1 LHFFRVVEFSFLS
14 SPPASTPSPP
24 PAAPAPAP
32 AAASTVAE
40 LLLDVFIELSQAGLG
55 DFLQLI
61 FLQFCSS
68 PAKGLF
74 YSEFES

>member
-1 LHFFRVVEFSFLS
+1 LHFFRAVEFSFLS
-14 SPPASTPSPP
+14 SPPPASTPP
-24 PAAPAPAP
+24 PAPAVT
-32 AAASTVAE
+32 STVAE

-55 DFLQLI
+55 DFLQPI

-74 YSEFES
+74 YSEFEN

>member
-1 LHFFRVVEFSFLS
+1 LQFFRVVEFSFLS
-14 SPPASTPSPP
+14 SPP
-24 PAAPAPAP
+24 PAAPAPA
-32 AAASTVAE
+32 AVSTVAE
-40 LLLDVFIELSQAGLG
+40 LLLDVFIELSHAGLG

-61 FLQFCSS
+61 FWQFCSS

>member
-1 LHFFRVVEFSFLS
+1 LHFFRVVKFSFLS
-14 SPPASTPSPP
+14 SPPPASTPPTPP
-24 PAAPAPAP
+24 PAAP

-55 DFLQLI
+55 DFLQLVL
-61 FLQFCSS
+61 LQFCSS

-74 YSEFES
+74 YSEFEI